1 MELLQAKQITKSN
14 LDKST
19 KNGISNDE
27 RNRNFVETK
36 QENPNTSDEDE
47 ISFFL
52 FLFQYHNCS
61 SWLND
66 KKGIILINK
75 K

>member
-1 MELLQAKQITKSN
+1 MELLQAKQIRKSN
-14 LDKST
+14 LDKSR

-52 FLFQYHNCS
+52 IPFPVPQLFL
-61 SWLND
+61 
-66 KKGIILINK
+66 LIKWQKRNK
-75 K
+75 TD